1 MSHVRTDQSDV
12 RQRVAHAGTVTQIS
26 SDVIKYRLSHRH
38 ESLTATL
45 HCNDHILA
53 HIHFCIYT
61 LHTHTHTHTHTI
73 LAQRT
78 FAHVCS
84 QRCTHGCGHAREH
97 LLPCLCVC
105 VCVCAYV
112 CTCARASAS
121 ACACASACVIV
132 SASACDVRVRV
143 CMRLRV

>member
-12 RQRVAHAGTVTQIS
+12 RQRDAHAGTVTQIS

-61 LHTHTHTHTHTI
+61 LHTHTHTHTHNSGATHI
-73 LAQRT
+73 CTRLLTEMHTWVRACART
-78 FAHVCS
+78 FITVFV
-84 QRCTHGCGHAREH
+84 
-97 LLPCLCVC
+97 CLCVC
-105 VCVCAYV
+105 VCVRVHMCESECECV
-112 CTCARASAS
+112 CVCE
-121 ACACASACVIV
+121 CV
-132 SASACDVRVRV
+132 CDCECECV
-143 CMRLRV
+143 